1 MATNCR
7 EKTRRRLFEERG
19 LRRSSSVDSGLRVNH
34 EDASL
39 PTAESTGASTLAT
52 ASDAP
57 VLREPSVPTP
67 PRPSRRSLPAQQ
79 SRRCTFQRPVE
90 PTKSQSTL
98 KDKVIDMF
106 RRNGGRDAEDLEL
119 SSTYVTGDM
128 WTRLIDVDSAFIYA
142 VHYALAG
149 NCGDE
154 VWALCTVPD
163 EGVQMEE
170 LLDFSFERVGK
181 LAAEKGVQLDDAHKE
196 ELWLY
201 VQRMKAEQQD
211 WVSMSHYQDHSS
223 RQQFDS
229 CLDDFTGASR
239 FHTAQLSWDPHQ
251 SWDQSYHASFSR
263 DSLETTALPREEKDD
278 VAESHNVKT
287 KSSKRTCKTPKTF
300 RLSKCDLSP
309 ISAKPKAPIRRS
321 RSKVAALLSRL
332 VHERSTKEPLED
344 RFFTRGIWPSWLN
357 FNATPKR

>member
-1 MATNCR
+1 MA
-7 EKTRRRLFEERG
+7 
-19 LRRSSSVDSGLRVNH
+19 SVSV
-34 EDASL
+34 ASL
-39 PTAESTGASTLAT
+39 PCF
-52 ASDAP
+52 
-57 VLREPSVPTP
+57 
-67 PRPSRRSLPAQQ
+67 SL
-79 SRRCTFQRPVE
+79 
-90 PTKSQSTL
+90 
-98 KDKVIDMF
+98 
-106 RRNGGRDAEDLEL
+106 
-119 SSTYVTGDM
+119 
-128 WTRLIDVDSAFIYA
+128 
-142 VHYALAG
+142 
-149 NCGDE
+149 DE
-154 VWALCTVPD
+154 KILQILWD

-181 LAAEKGVQLDDAHKE
+181 LAAERGVQLDDAHKE

-211 WVSMSHYQDHSS
+211 WVSLSHYQDHSS

-263 DSLETTALPREEKDD
+263 DSLETTALPREEKDN
-278 VAESHNVKT
+278 VAESHNIKT

-357 FNATPKR
+357 FNATPKQSSPTPERRSSAVFSGRQRTPLLLRWLGRKRSHGYRVSAVRQRH

>member
-128 WTRLIDVDSAFIYA
+128 WTPTCRDQNLQDRPLPERF
-142 VHYALAG
+142 
-149 NCGDE
+149 
-154 VWALCTVPD
+154 PD
-163 EGVQMEE
+163 
-170 LLDFSFERVGK
+170 F
-181 LAAEKGVQLDDAHKE
+181 
-196 ELWLY
+196 
-201 VQRMKAEQQD
+201 
-211 WVSMSHYQDHSS
+211 
-223 RQQFDS
+223 
-229 CLDDFTGASR
+229 
-239 FHTAQLSWDPHQ
+239 
-251 SWDQSYHASFSR
+251 
-263 DSLETTALPREEKDD
+263 
-278 VAESHNVKT
+278 
-287 KSSKRTCKTPKTF
+287 
-300 RLSKCDLSP
+300 
-309 ISAKPKAPIRRS
+309 IRRS
-321 RSKVAALLSRL
+321 FRRKSYRVQKPR
-332 VHERSTKEPLED
+332 P
-344 RFFTRGIWPSWLN
+344 PS
-357 FNATPKR
+357 P